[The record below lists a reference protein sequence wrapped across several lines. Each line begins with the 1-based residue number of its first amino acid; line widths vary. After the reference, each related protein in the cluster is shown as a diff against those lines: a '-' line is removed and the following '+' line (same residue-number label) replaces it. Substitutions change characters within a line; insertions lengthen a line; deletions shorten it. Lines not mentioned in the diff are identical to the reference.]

1 MTELTLLHVTGAL
14 ERDLLLPPN
23 KTRLRNTTNTNIP
36 QMSTDYSEYCIWFSN
51 IHNHKSQMTFWYR
64 LMLIV
69 CWGWKKPVFWTVE
82 SWRGSSSLWISSD
95 LLCTTCVLWLSKR
108 YGVFFILP
116 LSTKPRNII
125 AAQCPKREKD
135 KKLFAPKNF
144 KCILLLTEFGL
155 YGTP

>member
-1 MTELTLLHVTGAL
+1 
-14 ERDLLLPPN
+14 
-23 KTRLRNTTNTNIP
+23 
-36 QMSTDYSEYCIWFSN
+36 
-51 IHNHKSQMTFWYR
+51 MTFWHR
-64 LMLIV
+64 LMQIV

-125 AAQCPKREKD
+125 AAQCPKREKTKNSSRPKTLNVFYFWQSLD
-135 KKLFAPKNF
+135 STALPRPRLPLGCLPNFWHLERMEYSAILVYSRPVRGFFSFFQGCKHKL
-144 KCILLLTEFGL
+144 
-155 YGTP
+155 